1 MSFLTDFSQSVKS
14 RGVLGTLRWI
24 AVGPLRVNNFLVFH
38 IDLRKPF
45 SPTPVPETL
54 ELKCS
59 SVEELKRLRSG
70 RDDLPVE
77 FYCDETHG
85 FTKPFLAFSGGEM
98 AAIHWLVMPGQR
110 SRFLDMKPGDVE
122 LNYNTVLP
130 PFRGKRIAQILMS
143 YLVSWSASQG
153 HQHMFGVVH
162 AANIPQFKQMLDMG
176 FRPVEVV
183 SHFGLSRPKATL
195 EFVKR

>member
-1 MSFLTDFSQSVKS
+1 MPSISDVTQSFKS

-38 IDLRKPF
+38 MDLRRPF
-45 SPTPVPETL
+45 TPTPVPDGL
-54 ELKCS
+54 ELRRS
-59 SVEELKRLRSG
+59 SVEELRHLRTG
-70 RDDLPVE
+70 RSDLPVE
-77 FYCDETHG
+77 FYCDQTHG
-85 FTKPFLAFSGGEM
+85 FTLPFLAFSNGEL
-98 AAIHWLVMPGQR
+98 AAIHWLVLPGQR
-110 SRFLDMKPGDVE
+110 SRFLDMKAGDVE

-143 YLVSWSASQG
+143 HIVAQSQTEG

-183 SHFGLSRPKATL
+183 SHFGFSRPKASL